1 LLGTGS
7 GSVVLLK
14 EKKKKGGKNER
25 GGKNVTGG
33 GERIENFMRA
43 LPVQKLHESFTR
55 TKLSFVRVKLS

>member
-33 GERIENFMRA
+33 GERNENFSEVSVRA
-43 LPVQKLHESFTR
+43 LPVQKF
-55 TKLSFVRVKLS
+55 KY

>member
-33 GERIENFMRA
+33 GERNENFSEISELQDGIALMRA
-43 LPVQKLHESFTR
+43 LPVQKF
-55 TKLSFVRVKLS
+55 KY